1 MNKRNQA
8 RMLGL
13 ALAFAATLPSTT
25 SAAGADFQADA
36 STIARVENYL
46 NSITT
51 LRASFLQVAPDGA
64 VSEGML
70 YLARPGRLRIEYD
83 PPATVLMVGNGSRIV
98 YYDRKLGQVSELPL
112 TSPLAQ
118 ILIRRQIRLGDDL
131 GVVAVVRAGGVLRI
145 TLADID
151 DPGAGQV
158 TLMFNDNPL
167 GLRQWSVKDAQGL
180 ETRITLMER
189 WFGLPIDS
197 ALFDP
202 PGPLVPSAA
211 ER

>member
-151 DPGAGQV
+151 DPGAG
-158 TLMFNDNPL
+158 
-167 GLRQWSVKDAQGL
+167 
-180 ETRITLMER
+180 
-189 WFGLPIDS
+189 
-197 ALFDP
+197 
-202 PGPLVPSAA
+202 
-211 ER
+211 